1 MSEKPEQIPKD
12 VKPLDKFTFSLNLS
26 NKVKEDLES
35 QLSAVE
41 DRINSIANKV
51 TVDGMPILKA
61 ILQTTHDKKELK
73 RLAKGL
79 DRVADLIE
87 GSDHIKTRLS
97 IIDTAHKDP
106 DWFAWTFGD
115 FSEHID
121 KHIESILDES

>member
-61 ILQTTHDKKELK
+61 ILQTSHDKKELK

-87 GSDHIKTRLS
+87 GSDQIKTRLS